1 MGNLAGSL
9 AACRPSH
16 RTGSVDVRVWEL
28 KNHGE
33 YAMGRCMGQGCC
45 SVDFILEPPEP
56 ARRDEYPQ
64 GPAHKTQRCIDHAFS
79 RLHIPGASFWKT
91 GGEKKKKKRQ
101 ILFWR
106 LRSTPGRS
114 PRASSLWIGT
124 RLRTRASTS
133 LRDDSGHISP
143 VLADAMCNPM

>member
-56 ARRDEYPQ
+56 ARGDENPQ

-91 GGEKKKKKRQ
+91 GGEKKKKKGKFSFGGSGPLQ
-101 ILFWR
+101 EGAQGPPP
-106 LRSTPGRS
+106 SGSAHGSEQGPPPVSGMTQG
-114 PRASSLWIGT
+114 
-124 RLRTRASTS
+124 TS
-133 LRDDSGHISP
+133 L
-143 VLADAMCNPM
+143 LF

>member
-1 MGNLAGSL
+1 MAGSL
-9 AACRPSH
+9 AACHPSH
-16 RTGSVDVRVWEL
+16 CAGSVDVRVWER
-28 KNHGE
+28 KIHGE
-33 YAMGRCMGQGCC
+33 YAMGRRMGQGCC

-56 ARRDEYPQ
+56 ARGDKYPQ

-91 GGEKKKKKRQ
+91 GGGKKRQ

-106 LRSTPGRS
+106 LQSTPGRS
-114 PRASSLWIGT
+114 PRASSLWICT
-124 RLRTRASTS
+124 WLRTRASAS

>member
-56 ARRDEYPQ
+56 ARGDENPQ

-91 GGEKKKKKRQ
+91 GGEKKKKRQ

-124 RLRTRASTS
+124 RLRTRASAS